1 MNANPGRSPLR
12 AAYRYRRHV
21 AAALSAVLL
30 ASLAACAG
38 GSDGGSEAGSTAG
51 LAIGSVDLSKVCPA
65 KVVIQT
71 DWNPQ
76 AEQGGLYQL
85 LGPNPVIDDAKKQV
99 RGPLYAKGEWTGV
112 DVEIRA
118 GGPAIGFQSVAV
130 EMYTDPDILLGWVNT
145 DEAVQSSAE
154 HPVTQVFATFD
165 KAPWMIMWDPA
176 TYPDVSTIKELG
188 DAGATVRYFDGAT
201 WMDYLV
207 GKGILR
213 RDQVDG
219 SYDGSPAT
227 FLASGGKDAQQGFA
241 TVEPYLYTNELPQWH
256 KAVKYQLISDT
267 GYPLYAVALSV
278 RSKDVTAQSDCLR
291 ALIPVVQQ
299 STVDYFAHPD
309 PVNALITK
317 AVDAFDNGWVYTA
330 GQAADSSKSQL
341 TAGIVSNGDNGT
353 LGDFDANRVQTIL
366 DITTPILT
374 RNGTAPAQGLKATD
388 LFTNKFLDPGIGLG
402 TTGNPENPKG

>member
-1 MNANPGRSPLR
+1 MNANPGRRQRR
-12 AAYRYRRHV
+12 AAHRYLRRV
-21 AAALSAVLL
+21 AAALCAVALP
-30 ASLAACAG
+30 ALAACADSG
-38 GSDGGSEAGSTAG
+38 AGASQAGSTAG
-51 LAIGSVDLSKVCPA
+51 LTIGSVDLSKVCPA

-85 LGPNPVIDDAKKQV
+85 LGPNPVLDDARKQV

-112 DVEIRA
+112 EVEIRS
-118 GGPAIGFQSVAV
+118 GGPAIGNQSVAV

-145 DEAVQSSAE
+145 DEAVQNSAE

-165 KAPWMIMWDPA
+165 KAPWMIMWDPG
-176 TYPDVSTIKELG
+176 TYPGVSTIKELG
-188 DAGATVRYFDGAT
+188 KAGATVRYFDGAT
-201 WMDYLV
+201 WMDYLI
-207 GKGILR
+207 GNSILR

-227 FLASGGKDAQQGFA
+227 FLAAGGKAAQQGFA
-241 TVEPYLYTNELPQWH
+241 TVEPYLYRNELPQWH
-256 KAVKYQLISDT
+256 KPVAYQLISDT

-278 RSKDVTAQSDCLR
+278 RSRDVTAQSACLS

-299 STVDYFAHPD
+299 STVDYFAHPE
-309 PVNALITK
+309 PANRLIIK

-330 GQAADSSKSQL
+330 GQAADSAKSQL
-341 TAGIVSNGDNGT
+341 TTGVVSNGGNGT
-353 LGDFDANRVQTIL
+353 LGDFDGNRIQTIL

-374 RNGTAPAQGLKATD
+374 RNGTAPADGLKATG
-388 LFTNKFLDPGIGLG
+388 LFTNRFLDPGIGLG
-402 TTGNPENPKG
+402 TTGAADSPED